1 MADLAQ
7 RTYIELDKITNCF
20 IELSKVDSRP
30 MTEIINE
37 VFEQNHLSI
46 NLPRGKG
53 IIKLFYKKELIA
65 EYPIEKKAY
74 IQRFIILFRLR
85 SAD

>member
-1 MADLAQ
+1 
-7 RTYIELDKITNCF
+7 
-20 IELSKVDSRP
+20 

-37 VFEQNHLSI
+37 VFEQNYLSI
-46 NLPRGKG
+46 NVPKGKG

-85 SAD
+85 TTN